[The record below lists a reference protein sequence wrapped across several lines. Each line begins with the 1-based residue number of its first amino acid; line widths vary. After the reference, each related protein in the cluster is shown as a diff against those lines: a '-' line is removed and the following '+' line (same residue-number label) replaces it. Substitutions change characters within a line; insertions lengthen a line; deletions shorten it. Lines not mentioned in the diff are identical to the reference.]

1 MAEQTIS
8 GCIVDAEREHS
19 SEARLELK
27 AKISEMEKTVTELQG
42 LLDKINN
49 RIMLQE
55 ETEKRIGVQTKLG
68 ARLKSSNELQEW
80 IERQQYLKAN
90 PEERGSN
97 VFTYKRNVRKSS
109 NTEDPAAVANQ
120 SLIN

>member
-8 GCIVDAEREHS
+8 GYIVDAEREPS
-19 SEARLELK
+19 SDARLEMK

>member
-1 MAEQTIS
+1 
-8 GCIVDAEREHS
+8 
-19 SEARLELK
+19 
-27 AKISEMEKTVTELQG
+27 
-42 LLDKINN
+42 
-49 RIMLQE
+49 MLQE